1 MQMQNDI
8 KYDAYYL
15 ISKSTEGITNLKL
28 QKLMYF
34 FEAYYMN
41 VHEDCISLYDC
52 NFSAWNFGPVAI
64 PLYKEFRRFG
74 NEKIVLT
81 PDEIEKGNS
90 ISEEKKKLLNN
101 IYTSFKNYSAIE
113 LVEITHMVDSP
124 WYKVWEKN
132 GKKVGY
138 GADTY
143 IDKIQSRDWFK
154 EQFLKN
160 G

>member
-1 MQMQNDI
+1 MQKENDI

-15 ISKSTEGITNLKL
+15 INISTEGITNLKL

-41 VHEDCISLYDC
+41 VHDECSSLYDC

-74 NEKIVLT
+74 NNNIELT
-81 PDEIEKGNS
+81 PEEIEKGNT
-90 ISEEKKKLLNN
+90 ISDEKKNLLNN
-101 IYTSFKNYSAIE
+101 IHSTFKDCSANR
-113 LVEITHMVDSP
+113 LVEITHMENSP

-132 GKKVGY
+132 GRKVGY

-143 IDKIQSRDWFK
+143 IDKMQSKNWFK
-154 EQFLKN
+154 EKFLKS

>member
-1 MQMQNDI
+1 MQKENDI

-15 ISKSTEGITNLKL
+15 INKSTEGITNLKL

-41 VHEDCISLYDC
+41 VHDDC
-52 NFSAWNFGPVAI
+52 NGLYECSFSAWNFGPVAI

-74 NEKIVLT
+74 NEKITLT
-81 PDEIEKGNS
+81 AEEIEKGNS

-101 IYTSFKNYSAIE
+101 IYTSFRNYSAID

-124 WYKVWEKN
+124 WYRVWEKN
-132 GKKVGY
+132 GRKVGY

-143 IDKIQSRDWFK
+143 IDKIESKNWFK
-154 EQFLKN
+154 EKFLKS